1 MPASC
6 PKVFLTCFSV
16 PIAEKAVVSE
26 VFMCMFH
33 CAPVKHTLA
42 HMVRWRVFVHGRMS
56 LDRNKLQKAFQDG
69 ISKAFLLI
77 MMSVRLMRAVID
89 NKQMSRWRRG

>member
-33 CAPVKHTLA
+33 CA
-42 HMVRWRVFVHGRMS
+42 RWRGFVHGRMS

-89 NKQMSRWRRG
+89 NKQMSRLGSHAVTD

>member
-33 CAPVKHTLA
+33 CA
-42 HMVRWRVFVHGRMS
+42 RWRVFVHGRMS

-69 ISKAFLLI
+69 

-89 NKQMSRWRRG
+89 NKQMSRLGSHAVTD